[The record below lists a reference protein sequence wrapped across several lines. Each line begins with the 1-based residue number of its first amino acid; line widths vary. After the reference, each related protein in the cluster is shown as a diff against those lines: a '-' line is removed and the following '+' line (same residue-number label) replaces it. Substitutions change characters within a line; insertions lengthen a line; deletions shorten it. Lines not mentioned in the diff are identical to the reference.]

1 MTKSRTKAKHR
12 QRISRFN
19 ADRCEEIAPLKG
31 RSIKTVAPESEC
43 RNQLELGM
51 SIEDL
56 HDIAA
61 QLHKFAEEGGT
72 LRAPTLQET
81 HVLFKTALRGVHEL
95 ESLERRVSA
104 LEGKAPPKRTS
115 GLK

>member
-1 MTKSRTKAKHR
+1 
-12 QRISRFN
+12 
-19 ADRCEEIAPLKG
+19 
-31 RSIKTVAPESEC
+31 
-43 RNQLELGM
+43 M

-81 HVLFKTALRGVHEL
+81 HLLFKTALRAVHEL
-95 ESLERRVSA
+95 ELSKGE
-104 LEGKAPPKRTS
+104 
-115 GLK
+115 